1 MPFERENLLCRYR
14 YDPLDR
20 LADCTPTA
28 QVSSQRFYL
37 KDRLATEVRGTAQ
50 CSFFQLEDQLMAQ
63 QQRQE
68 DTVQTTFLA
77 TDHHRSV
84 LQALNATQPWPLVY
98 TPYGHRV
105 PENGLLSL
113 LGFNGERPDPVTG
126 HYLLGNGYRAFNP
139 VLMRF
144 NSPDSLSPFGAGG
157 LNSYA
162 YCVGDPINRSDP
174 TGHTWGPLKAVLR
187 EAGLM
192 RQSNPVVQ
200 PAASRNPPATTGAT
214 PLQTSNAETS
224 ARTTRGI
231 IEVSALSVFPAED
244 PNRGLHARIFSLIRA
259 DIRSILRTGAR
270 YRPPVVIIVNDGL
283 NDFRGR
289 HVVPRPS
296 VGESPPP
303 SYEHFSPP
311 PYSVAMKNIR
321 SIDRTI
327 KKHDTKPPS
336 YFQN

>member
-1 MPFERENLLCRYR
+1 MSTSQRNFLCYHR

-20 LADCTPTA
+20 LVECGQTA
-28 QVSSQRFYL
+28 QTDTQRFYL
-37 KDRLATEVRGTAQ
+37 KDRLTCEIQGAKQR
-50 CSFFQLEDQLMAQ
+50 SIFQLDDHLLALQKTHNGVLDIALL
-63 QQRQE
+63 
-68 DTVQTTFLA
+68 TTDLQ
-77 TDHHRSV
+77 RSV
-84 LQALNATQPWPLVY
+84 LHALDATGLSPLAY

-303 SYEHFSPP
+303 SYGNFSPP
-311 PYSVAMKNIR
+311 SYSDAMKNIR
-321 SIDRTI
+321 SSDRTI
-327 KKHDTKPPS
+327 KKQDTKPPS